1 MCQVCDESNACGDLL
16 VDANAKVSYK
26 KSLPLVD
33 RIPLTAHLRCHPI
46 QASNLTK
53 RKMESSGVPATN
65 RFPFQHREK
74 ATKRPKVKKKRKGN
88 RRQTPRTSSY
98 KFTRATITGLINSL
112 ASRLHCHPPPPSIT
126 VADEDASH
134 QIPGLLKERRRSTGP
149 MHRSQGPDRCHLGS
163 SSEGIFLASRFVF
176 GGSSGRVLCRLV
188 NKDWLAD
195 EDGPEGK
202 LGYGK

>member
-74 ATKRPKVKKKRKGN
+74 ATKRPKVKKREKGTADKRPELPATNLLVQLSLVLSTALPQGCTV
-88 RRQTPRTSSY
+88 TP
-98 KFTRATITGLINSL
+98 
-112 ASRLHCHPPPPSIT
+112 P
-126 VADEDASH
+126 
-134 QIPGLLKERRRSTGP
+134 RRRSQWLMRMLLIKSP
-149 MHRSQGPDRCHLGS
+149 
-163 SSEGIFLASRFVF
+163 AS
-176 GGSSGRVLCRLV
+176 
-188 NKDWLAD
+188 
-195 EDGPEGK
+195 
-202 LGYGK
+202 